1 MEIRNNIY
9 NFKVDSKITGK
20 YIKDLR
26 KSKGMTAEMLAD
38 ALYCSVKTIS
48 SWETGARFPSLD
60 NLVDIANYFDVT
72 VHSLMLPHD
81 NCKMPCLEIF
91 PCEAGCS
98 NHLYNRYHI
107 PKADDSVISTL
118 FIREEYLLQRIFSG
132 DFTKANK
139 CEYETALMYAF
150 NARKSP
156 KYFDIGKPYSNT
168 SETYFDFL
176 KHQENRYH
184 LFHILLNK
192 LWRGENLPLT
202 ISALNRFERDVLFT
216 TCVYFEELR
225 NEEYARLMYEIGA
238 RFIDCDFIKNKRAI
252 ETYQTN
258 SKTEKVFNIS
268 YGVIRDEYTGK
279 EIKLLGEQTS
289 TSTEEGKKLLSYYC
303 VLDFVRNNISTL
315 ENYKSRIVGL
325 LGLDYTAYIQKIKE
339 SGLV

>member
-72 VHSLMLPHD
+72 VHSLMLPYD

-91 PCEAGCS
+91 PCEAGTS
-98 NHLYNRYHI
+98 NHLYDHYHI
-107 PKADDSVISTL
+107 PTADDGVVSAL

-150 NARKSP
+150 EARKSP

-176 KHQENRYH
+176 KYQENRYH

-225 NEEYARLMYEIGA
+225 NEEYARLMYESGA
-238 RFIDCDFIKNKRAI
+238 RFIDCYFIKNQVAI
-252 ETYQTN
+252 ETDQTN
-258 SKTEKVFNIS
+258 NKTEKVFNIS
-268 YGVIRDEYTGK
+268 YELIRDEDTG
-279 EIKLLGEQTS
+279 EEFKLLCEQTS
-289 TSTEEGKKLLSYYC
+289 TSTEEGKKLLAYYC

-315 ENYKSRIVGL
+315 ENYESQIVEP
-325 LGLDYTAYIQKIKE
+325 LGLDYTAYVQKIKE

>member
-26 KSKGMTAEMLAD
+26 KSKGMTAQMLAD
-38 ALYCSVKTIS
+38 TLYCSVKTIS
-48 SWETGARFPSLD
+48 SWETGTRFPSLD
-60 NLVDIANYFDVT
+60 NLVDMANYFDVT
-72 VHSLMLPHD
+72 VHSLMLPYD

-91 PCEAGCS
+91 PCEAGTS
-98 NHLYNRYHI
+98 NHLDHYHI
-107 PKADDSVISTL
+107 PTADDGVVSSL

-139 CEYETALMYAF
+139 CEYETAIMYAF

-156 KYFDIGKPYSNT
+156 KHFDVGDPYSNT

-176 KHQENRYH
+176 KYQENRSH
-184 LFHILLNK
+184 LFHVLLNK
-192 LWRGENLPLT
+192 LWRGERLPLT

-225 NEEYARLMYEIGA
+225 NEEYARLMYEYGA
-238 RFIDCDFIKNKRAI
+238 RFINCDFIKNKIAI

-258 SKTEKVFNIS
+258 NKSEKVFNIS
-268 YGVIRDEYTGK
+268 YEVFRDEDT
-279 EIKLLGEQTS
+279 EEELELLCEQTS
-289 TSTEEGKKLLSYYC
+289 TNTEEGRKLLAYYC

-315 ENYKSRIVGL
+315 ENYRSRIVES
-325 LGLDYTAYIQKIKE
+325 LGLDYTAYISKIKE
-339 SGLV
+339 SGLI